1 MTNTSTD
8 PAPARP
14 TSRRAAVLAWMR
26 RHTLGKILAV
36 VAAAAVLITA
46 VVITNAVAANAEFE
60 DKLTSAR
67 GAVKA
72 LGQAEIHNN
81 AQKIALDAEIT
92 RTLDTS
98 AAVATIV
105 AGAPAYF
112 DTSAAAELE
121 QARLALDA
129 AVTAVKTPP
138 AEGQPA
144 ASTTLEPASVDRI
157 LPKDP
162 TLQQLTAFQKTLAAA
177 IRAVEADT
185 DRKDTA
191 IDTLVQAREDLRG
204 PLRNLANTVVT
215 VNAPAVRAFA
225 PAVDITAFNDTVT
238 ALQITIDDNDPL
250 IPPLETYET
259 AAKTVLDAQTAINTQ
274 AAIDAAN
281 QAGND
286 SYVDPSTGE
295 AKPNPNYNG
304 GGSGSGSGGGSGGG
318 SADGGSSGSG
328 GGGDS
333 GSGGGAPAAPTP
345 PRIVYT
351 SYACGGAGGYS
362 ESSYNNRGIT
372 VPGSGVASVNGP
384 YDSGSGWRVDWTC
397 G

>member
-1 MTNTSTD
+1 
-8 PAPARP
+8 
-14 TSRRAAVLAWMR
+14 MR

-36 VAAAAVLITA
+36 VVAAAVLITA

-60 DKLTSAR
+60 DKLASAR

-92 RTLDTS
+92 RTQDTS

-112 DTSAAAELE
+112 DTSAAADLE

-129 AVTAVKTPP
+129 TVTAVKTPP

-162 TLQQLTAFQKTLAAA
+162 TLQQLTAFRKTLAGAT
-177 IRAVEADT
+177 RAVEADT

-191 IDTLVQAREDLRG
+191 IAALVQAREDLRV

-225 PAVDITAFNDTVT
+225 PAVDITAFNETVT

-259 AAKTVLDAQTAINTQ
+259 AAAAVITAHTTI
-274 AAIDAAN
+274 A
-281 QAGND
+281 
-286 SYVDPSTGE
+286 
-295 AKPNPNYNG
+295 
-304 GGSGSGSGGGSGGG
+304 
-318 SADGGSSGSG
+318 SAD
-328 GGGDS
+328 
-333 GSGGGAPAAPTP
+333 A
-345 PRIVYT
+345 R
-351 SYACGGAGGYS
+351 
-362 ESSYNNRGIT
+362 
-372 VPGSGVASVNGP
+372 
-384 YDSGSGWRVDWTC
+384 
-397 G
+397 

>member
-1 MTNTSTD
+1 MTRPNLPDDPTD
-8 PAPARP
+8 PAPTPNSVATVPVSARP
-14 TSRRAAVLAWMR
+14 QSRWAAVLAWMR

-36 VAAAAVLITA
+36 AAAAAVLITA
-46 VVITNAVAANAEFE
+46 VVITNAEVGGTYDSA
-60 DKLTSAR
+60 LTSAR

-92 RTLDTS
+92 RTQDTS

-112 DTSAAAELE
+112 DTSAAADLE

-162 TLQQLTAFQKTLAAA
+162 TLQQLTAFRKTLAAA

-191 IDTLVQAREDLRG
+191 IDTLVQAREDLRV

-225 PAVDITAFNDTVT
+225 PAVDITAFNETVT

-259 AAKTVLDAQTAINTQ
+259 AAAAVITAHTTI
-274 AAIDAAN
+274 A
-281 QAGND
+281 
-286 SYVDPSTGE
+286 
-295 AKPNPNYNG
+295 
-304 GGSGSGSGGGSGGG
+304 
-318 SADGGSSGSG
+318 SAD
-328 GGGDS
+328 
-333 GSGGGAPAAPTP
+333 A
-345 PRIVYT
+345 R
-351 SYACGGAGGYS
+351 
-362 ESSYNNRGIT
+362 
-372 VPGSGVASVNGP
+372 
-384 YDSGSGWRVDWTC
+384 
-397 G
+397 